1 MTKQVWYT
9 LLGDTPQNFELG
21 DRLIIGV
28 QGMRGRQIAIVNH
41 ITRHGNVEVEKY
53 SIRTGKKIAESVR
66 LKPETVVKVE
76 RTLRKTDGGCE
87 NVWWFT
93 DRAEQS
99 DQKYAIGSIT
109 I

>member
-9 LLGDTPQNFELG
+9 LLGNTPQNFELG

-53 SIRTGKKIAESVR
+53 PIRTGKQITAGVR
-66 LKPETVVKVE
+66 LDPTVVVKVE
-76 RTLRKTDGGCE
+76 RTLRKTDGGSE

-93 DRAEQS
+93 DRSEVR
-99 DQKYAIGSIT
+99 DQKYAVGSLT